1 MHCSVHRD
9 EEDDDGD
16 IDRRAEF
23 NLLGQKM
30 DYEKSSYYAITM
42 SISRTLCGGHY
53 ELRVL
58 QYNLSAV
65 HNAAYCLSI
74 IL

>member
-1 MHCSVHRD
+1 MHCSVHKD

-23 NLLGQKM
+23 NLLEQKM

-53 ELRVL
+53 E
-58 QYNLSAV
+58 YYNNLSAV